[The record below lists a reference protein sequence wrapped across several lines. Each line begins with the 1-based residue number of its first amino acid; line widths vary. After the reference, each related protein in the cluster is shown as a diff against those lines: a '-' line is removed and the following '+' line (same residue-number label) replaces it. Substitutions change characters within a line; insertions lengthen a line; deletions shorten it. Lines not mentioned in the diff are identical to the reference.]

1 MSKTLV
7 AIIISSIIAVGVSAT
22 FLFPMVKNINSAISP
37 EELAEQKL
45 ENLPTTNPLDQTN
58 TDANTQ
64 LSGTSKDN
72 PSLNVDSQNA
82 FNKKGTEHD
91 YLKSDTINS
100 NYLIDD
106 VPQTKR

>member
-1 MSKTLV
+1 MSKTLI

-37 EELAEQKL
+37 EEIAEQKL

-58 TDANTQ
+58 S
-64 LSGTSKDN
+64 SGNSQMNENSKDN
-72 PSLNVDSQNA
+72 PNLNVDSQNA
-82 FNKKGTEHD
+82 FKKGTEHD
-91 YLKSDTINS
+91 FLKSDTISS

-106 VPQTKR
+106 VPQSKR